1 MTKVSLASE
10 RTGRSPSQRTLLQP
24 SPRTIPTH
32 IFHDQDSSNGTD
44 FHDDIKPLVSKP
56 PVTTRHLTPEKIM
69 GPGLTKALSLIAEA
83 SGEWNEDG
91 DSVDSV

>member
-1 MTKVSLASE
+1 VTKVSLASE
-10 RTGRSPSQRTLLQP
+10 RTGRSPSQRTLQP

-56 PVTTRHLTPEKIM
+56 PVTTKIM
-69 GPGLTKALSLIAEA
+69 GSGLTKALSLIAEA
-83 SGEWNEDG
+83 SGEENGDG